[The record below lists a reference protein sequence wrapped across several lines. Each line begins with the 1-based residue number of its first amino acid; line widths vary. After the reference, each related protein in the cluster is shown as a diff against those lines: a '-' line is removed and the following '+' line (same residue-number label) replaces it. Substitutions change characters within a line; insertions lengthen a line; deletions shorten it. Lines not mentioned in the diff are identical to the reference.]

1 MRTVTKNQ
9 AAQKLVKIVALP
21 EFTEDIALGYVEVIL
36 DIEYNNERDDLDEYD
51 IDYLVDAAG
60 QDGWLD

>member
-1 MRTVTKNQ
+1 MKTMSKNQ
-9 AAQKLVKIVALP
+9 AAQKLVKIVGLP
-21 EFTEDIALGYVEVIL
+21 EFTEDIAYGYVEVIL

>member
-1 MRTVTKNQ
+1 MRKLTKNQ

-21 EFTEDIALGYVEVIL
+21 EFTEDIALGYVE
-36 DIEYNNERDDLDEYD
+36 YNNERDDLDEYD